1 MVNLNIAKVS
11 LQTRQRQQVDVAGL
25 RTHVLEPKHISEK
38 KKEIRY
44 KCYKS
49 TINLHKTVICRN

>member
-1 MVNLNIAKVS
+1 MVNLNIAMVS

-38 KKEIRY
+38 KKEITY
-44 KCYKS
+44 K
-49 TINLHKTVICRN
+49 